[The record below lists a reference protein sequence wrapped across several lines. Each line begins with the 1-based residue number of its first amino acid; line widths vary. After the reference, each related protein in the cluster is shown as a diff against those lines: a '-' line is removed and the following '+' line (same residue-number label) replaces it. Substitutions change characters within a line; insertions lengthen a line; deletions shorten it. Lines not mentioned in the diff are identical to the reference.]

1 MKTRRASLLARQWQH
16 GGWLSTALRPLSALT
31 AWAVERKRTRYATG
45 AKVSYRAPVPVVVIG
60 NIYVGGTGKT
70 PMVIATVEN
79 LRARGYTPGVVSRGY
94 GVKVGPHPRVGLGD
108 LEAARFGDEPALIAR
123 ATGAPVCIHPKR
135 ALAAQVLLQAHPRV
149 DVIVSDDGL
158 QHLAL
163 ARDIE
168 IVVQDQRGVGNRRL
182 LPAGPLREPASR
194 LGDVDAVVTNIGTP
208 GASPAVPDTL
218 GAPSP
223 HDGRLLAVSDTLEAP
238 SLHEG
243 RLPRVSD
250 TASSGPRQ
258 VQMWLEPG
266 LARHIGGHATQP
278 LSAFAGQPRIAAA
291 AGIGNPERFFATLRA
306 AGITLS
312 ATLPLPDHHDYATS
326 PFQALDADVILVTAK
341 DAIKCGALN
350 DPRLWEVPVQAAFS
364 DPGLFDWLADA
375 LRTREERPAGGQNG
389 GGKNQGHN
397 PTA

>member
-1 MKTRRASLLARQWQH
+1 LKTRRASLLARQWQR

-31 AWAVERKRTRYATG
+31 AWAVERKRARYASG
-45 AKVSYRAPVPVVVIG
+45 AKVSYRPPVPVVVIG

-135 ALAAQVLLQAHPRV
+135 ARAAQVLLQAHPRV

-194 LGDVDAVVTNIGTP
+194 LADVDAVVTNIGTP
-208 GASPAVPDTL
+208 GNS
-218 GAPSP
+218 
-223 HDGRLLAVSDTLEAP
+223 LAVSDTLEA
-238 SLHEG
+238 
-243 RLPRVSD
+243 R
-250 TASSGPRQ
+250 PRQ

-266 LARHIGGHATQP
+266 LARHIGGHATQA

-364 DPGLFDWLADA
+364 DPELFDWLADA
-375 LRTREERPAGGQNG
+375 LRACKERPVSGQNG
-389 GGKNQGHN
+389 GGKNRGRN
-397 PTA
+397 PAA

>member
-1 MKTRRASLLARQWQH
+1 MKTRRASLLARQWQR

-31 AWAVERKRTRYATG
+31 AWAVTRKRERYTSG
-45 AKVSYRAPVPVVVIG
+45 AKVAYRAPVPVVVIG

-123 ATGAPVCIHPKR
+123 ATGAPVSIHPRR
-135 ALAAQVLLQAHPRV
+135 ALAAQALLDAHPRV

-194 LGDVDAVVTNIGTP
+194 LADVDAVVTNIGTP
-208 GASPAVPDTL
+208 DAGPAVSL
-218 GAPSP
+218 S
-223 HDGRLLAVSDTLEAP
+223 VSDTDSPL
-238 SLHEG
+238 
-243 RLPRVSD
+243 
-250 TASSGPRQ
+250 PRQ

-266 LARHIGGHATQP
+266 LARHIGGRDTQP
-278 LSAFAGQPRIAAA
+278 LSAFAGQPRVAAA
-291 AGIGNPERFFATLRA
+291 AGIGNPERFFTTLRA

-312 ATLPLPDHHDYATS
+312 ATLALPDHHDYATS

-364 DPGLFDWLADA
+364 DPALFDWLADA
-375 LRTREERPAGGQNG
+375 LRARKARPGGGQNG
-389 GGKNQGHN
+389 GAKNRGHN

>member
-1 MKTRRASLLARQWQH
+1 MKTRRASLLARQWQR

-31 AWAVERKRTRYATG
+31 AWAVERKRARYASG
-45 AKVSYRAPVPVVVIG
+45 AKVSYRPPVPVVVIG
-60 NIYVGGTGKT
+60 NIFVGGTGKT
-70 PMVIATVEN
+70 PMVIATVDN

-123 ATGAPVCIHPKR
+123 ATGAPVSIHPKR
-135 ALAAQVLLQAHPRV
+135 ALAAQALLQAHPGV

-194 LGDVDAVVTNIGTP
+194 LADVDAVVTNIGTP
-208 GASPAVPDTL
+208 VASP
-218 GAPSP
+218 
-223 HDGRLLAVSDTLEAP
+223 AVSDTLAAHP
-238 SLHEG
+238 RHDG

-250 TASSGPRQ
+250 TANSRPRQ
-258 VQMWLEPG
+258 VRMWLEPG

-291 AGIGNPERFFATLRA
+291 AGIGNPERFFTTLRS

-326 PFQALDADVILVTAK
+326 PFDALDADVILVTAK

-364 DPGLFDWLADA
+364 DPALFDWLADA
-375 LRTREERPAGGQNG
+375 LRARQARPVRARNG
-389 GGKNQGHN
+389 RGTNEGRN
-397 PTA
+397 PVA

>member
-1 MKTRRASLLARQWQH
+1 LKTRRASLLARQWQR

-31 AWAVERKRTRYATG
+31 AWAVTRKRERYTSG
-45 AKVSYRAPVPVVVIG
+45 AKVAYRAPVPVVVIG

-123 ATGAPVCIHPKR
+123 ATGAPVSIHPRR
-135 ALAAQVLLQAHPRV
+135 ALAAQALLDAHPRV

-194 LGDVDAVVTNIGTP
+194 LADVDAVVTNIGTP
-208 GASPAVPDTL
+208 DAGPAASLSVSDTPL
-218 GAPSP
+218 S
-223 HDGRLLAVSDTLEAP
+223 VSDTLEARSQP
-238 SLHEG
+238 DG

-250 TASSGPRQ
+250 TDSTLPRQ

-266 LARHIGGHATQP
+266 PARHIGGRDTQP

-291 AGIGNPERFFATLRA
+291 AGIGNPERFFTTLRA

-364 DPGLFDWLADA
+364 DPALFDWLADA
-375 LRTREERPAGGQNG
+375 LRARKARPGRGQNSG
-389 GGKNQGHN
+389 AKNRGHN